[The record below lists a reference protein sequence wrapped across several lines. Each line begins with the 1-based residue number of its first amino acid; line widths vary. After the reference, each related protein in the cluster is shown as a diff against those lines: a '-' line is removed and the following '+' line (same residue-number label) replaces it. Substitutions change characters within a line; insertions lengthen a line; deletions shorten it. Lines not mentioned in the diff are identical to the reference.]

1 MIASAGRFPQSS
13 RRIAVKLGFLRLAC
27 CKMGCCCSIKDFKK
41 VSVASQDVLDAD
53 RIITD
58 KDELFTEN
66 FQV

>member
-1 MIASAGRFPQSS
+1 
-13 RRIAVKLGFLRLAC
+13 
-27 CKMGCCCSIKDFKK
+27 MGCCCSIKDFKK